1 MFETE
6 VNNFILSL
14 ISQGIIINGRLTE
27 VNEDRK
33 TAVTIIYMINTETDR
48 VDELYFYVW
57 KPSDTILYKQ
67 MDRLPTRY

>member
-14 ISQGIIINGRLTE
+14 ISQRTIINGRLTE
-27 VNEDRK
+27 VNENRK
-33 TAVTIIYMINTETDR
+33 TAVAIIYMINIETDR